1 MAANMVTSMNE
12 VLVGQLSVWRPRGVV
27 EGLQQGK
34 DEIKRRTATS
44 KKRSGAWRTEPS
56 AADRTGGY

>member
-12 VLVGQLSVWRPRGVV
+12 MLEGQVSVWRPRGVV
-27 EGLQQGK
+27 DGLRQGK

-44 KKRSGAWRTEPS
+44 KKRSGTWRT
-56 AADRTGGY
+56 AVGGR